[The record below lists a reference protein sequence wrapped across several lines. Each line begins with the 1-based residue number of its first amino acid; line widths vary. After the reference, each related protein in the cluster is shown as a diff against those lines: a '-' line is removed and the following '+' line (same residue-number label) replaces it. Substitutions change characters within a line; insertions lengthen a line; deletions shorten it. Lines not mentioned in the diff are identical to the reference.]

1 MAEGKTVGRHYA
13 GPTWVHV
20 DGSRVQG
27 KPTGRAPGATAADV
41 TWLKLD
47 AVEPRGP
54 GVLAGIAT
62 IQRIN
67 TSGGQFEGVCDKAGA
82 THAAPYAADY
92 VFLRKLVARSG
103 GTG

>member
-1 MAEGKTVGRHYA
+1 MADGKTVGRHYV
-13 GPTWVHV
+13 GPTWEHV

-27 KPTGRAPGATAADV
+27 KPVGRAPGGLAADIP
-41 TWLKLD
+41 WLKLE

-62 IQRIN
+62 IQRLN
-67 TSGGQFEGVCDKAGA
+67 TSGGQFEGACDHAGA

-92 VFLRKLVARSG
+92 VFLRK
-103 GTG
+103 